1 MIVGK
6 ARRTMR
12 MAKKRMVVVVV
23 VVKAAV
29 KVETR
34 AVF

>member
-29 KVETR
+29 KAETR